1 MTNPATCLRVIGH
14 DRQHGQPS
22 HQAQAIDRGQHAP
35 HTLWQRRMKVG
46 TLTLLVRL
54 EWPGVLAVF
63 DPITGD
69 SAQNNLQNDTP

>member
-1 MTNPATCLRVIGH
+1 
-14 DRQHGQPS
+14 
-22 HQAQAIDRGQHAP
+22 
-35 HTLWQRRMKVG
+35 MKVG